1 MKRQVITIQE
11 DMVIYAPHHGE
22 VWMTAWEI
30 AELFYV
36 LGVTVRNAIKRIW
49 KQGALKDFETYR
61 HIKLEN
67 GNSADVY
74 NLEMVMAIA
83 FQRDTFQAKLFR
95 DWMVGKIAQKK
106 QSAVFQGQQG
116 QAVIVVMNGYGN
128 INRVR

>member
-36 LGVTVRNAIKRIW
+36 SGITVRNTIKRIF
-49 KQGALKDFETYR
+49 KQGVLKEFETYR

-83 FQRDTFQAKLFR
+83 FQLDTSWAQIFR
-95 DWMVGKIAQKK
+95 KWMVERVVNKEKVEREWQKTE
-106 QSAVFQGQQG
+106 QPM
-116 QAVIVVMNGYGN
+116 IVMMNN
-128 INRVR
+128 SKDFN

>member
-1 MKRQVITIQE
+1 MERQVITIQAE
-11 DMVIYAPHHGE
+11 CVIYAPHLGE

-36 LGVTVRNAIKRIW
+36 SGVTVKNTIKRVW
-49 KQGALKDFETYR
+49 KQGALKEFETYR
-61 HIKLEN
+61 YIKLDN

-83 FQRDTFQAKLFR
+83 FQIDTFQAKLFR
-95 DWMVGKIAQKK
+95 DWMVEKIAQKK

-116 QAVIVVMNGYGN
+116 QAVIVVMNSNGSYN
-128 INRVR
+128 

>member
-1 MKRQVITIQE
+1 MITIQE
-11 DMVIYAPHHGE
+11 ECVIYAPHFGE

-36 LGVTVRNAIKRIW
+36 SGVTVTNTIKRIW
-49 KQGALKDFETYR
+49 KQGALKEFETYR
-61 HIKLEN
+61 YIKLDN
-67 GNSADVY
+67 GNLADVY

-83 FQRDTFQAKLFR
+83 FQIDTFQAKLFR
-95 DWMVGKIAQKK
+95 EYMIGKIVQKK

-116 QAVIVVMNGYGN
+116 QAVIVVMNGKGN

>member
-36 LGVTVRNAIKRIW
+36 TGVTVRNTIKRIL
-49 KQGALKDFETYR
+49 KQGVLKEFETYR

-83 FQRDTFQAKLFR
+83 FQLDTSWAQIFR
-95 DWMVGKIAQKK
+95 KWMVERVVNKEKVEREWQKTE
-106 QSAVFQGQQG
+106 QPM
-116 QAVIVVMNGYGN
+116 IVMMNN
-128 INRVR
+128 SKDFN

>member
-11 DMVIYAPHHGE
+11 DMVIYAPYHGE

-36 LGVTVRNAIKRIW
+36 SGITVRNTIKRIF
-49 KQGALKDFETYR
+49 KQGVLKEFETYR

-83 FQRDTFQAKLFR
+83 FQMDTFQAKLFR
-95 DWMVGKIAQKK
+95 EWLVGKIVHKEQNAC
-106 QSAVFQGQQG
+106 FQGQHG
-116 QAVIVVMNGYGN
+116 QAVIVVMNGHEKY
-128 INRVR
+128 